1 MPTVCVLM
9 SRSFGYGGGN
19 AHCVLDDAYHYLKE
33 HGLSGGHNTVIK
45 WYVLYFCFMVVID

>member
-45 WYVLYFCFMVVID
+45 WHVPYFCFMVVIN